1 MKKTKE
7 IIMSLAIL
15 IFCVSLMFNWITIQ
29 DNNRLRNKI
38 HNLEQV
44 EEKYNI
50 EVENASTCNRT
61 LEETSSKL
69 NETQQTL
76 DKTFAEL
83 EQLKKN

>member
-29 DNNRLRNKI
+29 DNNRLKNKI

-50 EVENASTCNRT
+50 EVENASACNRV

-69 NETQQTL
+69 NATQETL
-76 DKTFAEL
+76 DKTSAEL